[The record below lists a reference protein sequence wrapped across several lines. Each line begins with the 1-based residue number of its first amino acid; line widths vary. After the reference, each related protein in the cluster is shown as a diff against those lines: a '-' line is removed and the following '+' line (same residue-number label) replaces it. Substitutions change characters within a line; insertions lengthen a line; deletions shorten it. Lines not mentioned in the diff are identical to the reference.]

1 MARILIINGHQPY
14 PFAEGRL
21 NAALV
26 ERAKAFF
33 EDRGDEVRVVET
45 AKNYDTEVE
54 VGNHQWAD
62 TIVMQFPVNW
72 MGVPWSFKKYQD
84 DVYTAGMDGRLCA
97 GDGRTAEAPKENYG
111 AGGSLT
117 GKTYMLSLTFNAPR
131 EAFDDAQEFLFQGRS
146 VDDLMMPMHMNA
158 RFFGLEKL
166 PTFAAYDVMKN
177 PDIENDFVRFDAHLT
192 KIFKEDTSHAAA

>member
-33 EDRGDEVRVVET
+33 VSRGDEVRVVET
-45 AKNYDTEVE
+45 AKDYDPEVE

-111 AGGSLT
+111 AGGSLI

-158 RFFGLEKL
+158 RFFGLNKL

-177 PDIENDFVRFDAHLT
+177 PDIENDFVRFDAHLS

>member
-1 MARILIINGHQPY
+1 M
-14 PFAEGRL
+14 
-21 NAALV
+21 
-26 ERAKAFF
+26 
-33 EDRGDEVRVVET
+33 
-45 AKNYDTEVE
+45 
-54 VGNHQWAD
+54 GNHQWAD

-72 MGVPWSFKKYQD
+72 MGVPWSFKKCQD
-84 DVYTAGMDGRLCA
+84 DVYTAGKDGRLCA
-97 GDGRTAEAPKENYG
+97 GDGRTVEAPKEHYG

-192 KIFKEDTSHAAA
+192 KMFKEDASHAAA